1 MGRGQEP
8 NRVSV
13 LWMIDDSAPSIEPDV
28 SLDPEAAQE
37 GAAPSWPWGL
47 DRQQQPT
54 NGDHG
59 MTTIWEIDEN
69 APPADPPEDSLAGD
83 EAAGELTTEDSD
95 AILTGV
101 ELPKDA
107 EGDPS

>member
-1 MGRGQEP
+1 
-8 NRVSV
+8 
-13 LWMIDDSAPSIEPDV
+13 
-28 SLDPEAAQE
+28 
-37 GAAPSWPWGL
+37 
-47 DRQQQPT
+47 
-54 NGDHG
+54 

-83 EAAGELTTEDSD
+83 EAAGELTTEDGD

-101 ELPKDA
+101 ELPNDA

>member
-1 MGRGQEP
+1 MGSGQETP
-8 NRVSV
+8 RVSV
-13 LWMIDDSAPSIEPDV
+13 LWMIDDSPPPVAPDA
-28 SLDPEAAQE
+28 SLDPEAPQE
-37 GAAPSWPWGL
+37 GGGPSSPCEF
-47 DRQQQPT
+47 DRQQQTT
-54 NGDHG
+54 NGEHTV
-59 MTTIWEIDEN
+59 TTVWEIDEN

-101 ELPKDA
+101 ELPSDA